1 MATLR
6 PVSRLGD
13 ITTGHGCYSPSTGVT
28 SAKTVFANGLPV
40 HQVGNTF
47 TPHTCGQDVHPDV
60 LVGGSAKVI
69 VEGQPVSRLG
79 DALAPGGALMAAA
92 CWTVFAAG

>member
-28 SAKTVFANGLPV
+28 SAATVFANGILV
-40 HQVGNTF
+40 HTQTNTF
-47 TPHTCGQDVHPDV
+47 TPHTCGDGTHPDV
-60 LVGGSAKVI
+60 IVGGSAKVL
-69 VEGQPVSRLG
+69 VEGKPIARLG
-79 DALAPGGALMAAA
+79 DALAPGGALMAVAS
-92 CWTVFAAG
+92 WSVFAAG